1 MTAEVFIIT
10 GSQRKGKTV
19 FIQDIQHQ
27 LQAQNVPVCG
37 VISPGVYLQEKRIKI
52 MAHNVENGEEQE
64 LAQFLPGWDA
74 AMPEKVW
81 KMNEMGVKWGNV
93 QLKNCEPQGKVFLL
107 DEIGIYE
114 LLEGGGWQA
123 GLEILQKKRYRKAII
138 TVRKELSTN
147 LIKICEKAKISWQ
160 IYDLDRE
167 EGQKQ
172 AFLEKILSTL
182 SEEL

>member
-1 MTAEVFIIT
+1 MIAEVFIIT

-19 FIQDIQHQ
+19 FIQDIQYH

-37 VISPGVYLQEKRIKI
+37 VISPGIYLQEKRIKI
-52 MAHNVENGEEQE
+52 MALNVETGEQQE
-64 LAQFLPGWDA
+64 LAQYLPGWDA
-74 AMPEKVW
+74 TMPEKVW
-81 KMNEMGVKWGNV
+81 KMNEMGVKWGNL
-93 QLKNCEPQGKVFLL
+93 QLINCEPQGKVFLL

-138 TVRKELSTN
+138 TVRKELAS
-147 LIKICEKAKISWQ
+147 LIIKICEKDNISWQ
-160 IYDLDRE
+160 ILDLDRDD
-167 EGQKQ
+167 GQKQ
-172 AFLEKILSTL
+172 DFLDDLFSTL